1 MVESLN
7 EVLLDNG
14 HVMLHAWNPK
24 PVTTRDDQTEA
35 HIIHQLVERA
45 VDGII
50 LRPSSEEFERSYF
63 DEIWQRGI
71 PLILIDREMS
81 MFRTDFVGSDDISIG
96 EEAARYLLELRHERL
111 LFIGS
116 DSRCSTSI
124 LRAQG
129 FRNVVSETA
138 NAACVQLSSKGAL
151 HEMMA
156 RADRPTGIFCYAADL
171 VPELEGSLREL
182 SLQVPRD
189 ISVIGCGNLA
199 KNENLTSFDQ
209 QETEIGRQAAKLYLE
224 RVKNRHESYQQQ
236 IIRLPASLIVRGTTA
251 PITR

>member
-96 EEAARYLLELRHERL
+96 EEAARYLLELRHQRL

-151 HEMMA
+151 H
-156 RADRPTGIFCYAADL
+156 
-171 VPELEGSLREL
+171 
-182 SLQVPRD
+182 
-189 ISVIGCGNLA
+189 
-199 KNENLTSFDQ
+199 
-209 QETEIGRQAAKLYLE
+209 
-224 RVKNRHESYQQQ
+224 
-236 IIRLPASLIVRGTTA
+236 
-251 PITR
+251 